1 MDIVMQLGDVM
12 HAHKSLSFHLQKP
25 FTATQTA
32 NSGDGRSGDGFS
44 RVKEQA
50 LARGSSI
57 NNMDLSA
64 VTVEYATMVEQG
76 AEVQSIEARH
86 ANVILPAAN
95 IISSTMRT
103 DTKAIFGPQPRD
115 DNGGSGLVVDS
126 ASAVWGVPSHLQ
138 HSDHYEITSSP
149 LGAPDMVQMGTFASN
164 TFTRRG
170 FCSNPTFKTGG
181 VPPRRQYAAPS
192 TQEIISSEFFDDRSF
207 SSPAS
212 LFSFGSSTVLAS
224 SLQPLS
230 APKKSLVSLPS
241 SLASSSTTAT
251 LSGSTATAVA
261 KQKQQQQQQQQQ
273 QDAHQNYES
282 RSDPASGALAMRSN
296 L

>member
-1 MDIVMQLGDVM
+1 
-12 HAHKSLSFHLQKP
+12 
-25 FTATQTA
+25 
-32 NSGDGRSGDGFS
+32 
-44 RVKEQA
+44 
-50 LARGSSI
+50 
-57 NNMDLSA
+57 
-64 VTVEYATMVEQG
+64 
-76 AEVQSIEARH
+76 
-86 ANVILPAAN
+86 
-95 IISSTMRT
+95 
-103 DTKAIFGPQPRD
+103 
-115 DNGGSGLVVDS
+115 
-126 ASAVWGVPSHLQ
+126 
-138 HSDHYEITSSP
+138 
-149 LGAPDMVQMGTFASN
+149 MVQMGTFASN

-273 QDAHQNYES
+273 AERERGRPPPFALSPTGS
-282 RSDPASGALAMRSN
+282 RIDLRVLTPYFSLIVMLS
-296 L
+296 

>member
-1 MDIVMQLGDVM
+1 
-12 HAHKSLSFHLQKP
+12 
-25 FTATQTA
+25 
-32 NSGDGRSGDGFS
+32 
-44 RVKEQA
+44 
-50 LARGSSI
+50 
-57 NNMDLSA
+57 
-64 VTVEYATMVEQG
+64 
-76 AEVQSIEARH
+76 
-86 ANVILPAAN
+86 
-95 IISSTMRT
+95 
-103 DTKAIFGPQPRD
+103 
-115 DNGGSGLVVDS
+115 
-126 ASAVWGVPSHLQ
+126 
-138 HSDHYEITSSP
+138 
-149 LGAPDMVQMGTFASN
+149 MVQMGTFASN

-273 QDAHQNYES
+273 DAHQNYES

-296 L
+296 LYSSASASVLISPSTCSTSSTVTAATTVLQQQQQQQQTPIRKRGFGRLPRCSEVPSSTLPRESTIVAAPAVAWVKSDLQEDQVHYQQQNQVQT